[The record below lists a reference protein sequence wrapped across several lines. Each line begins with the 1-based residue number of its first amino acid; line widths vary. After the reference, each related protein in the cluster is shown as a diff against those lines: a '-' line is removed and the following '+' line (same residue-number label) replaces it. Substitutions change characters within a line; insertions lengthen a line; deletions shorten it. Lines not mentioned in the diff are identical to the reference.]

1 MAAEAQRYLEG
12 FRWCGSVRASYMGIA
27 IPGVVGVFLH
37 EIRPKTADADE
48 WVWTV
53 TGDLPPAYIATEDAP
68 TAAAALE
75 GYVGEMRRWVEAV
88 NLGQSIDDL
97 IPVNAPASPEYAAK
111 LESRL
116 AFLEEEVIPE
126 YEDEER
132 DS

>member
-1 MAAEAQRYLEG
+1 M
-12 FRWCGSVRASYMGIA
+12 RASYMGIA

>member
-1 MAAEAQRYLEG
+1 
-12 FRWCGSVRASYMGIA
+12 
-27 IPGVVGVFLH
+27 
-37 EIRPKTADADE
+37 
-48 WVWTV
+48 
-53 TGDLPPAYIATEDAP
+53 
-68 TAAAALE
+68 
-75 GYVGEMRRWVEAV
+75 MRRWVEAV